1 MLRTMNRALLG
12 LVGLML
18 LALGL
23 AVLAGGAGLR
33 RRWGYDLPSG
43 WPWNGPDDVLL
54 TSGRR
59 TAFRAEDWWWPT
71 LIAGL
76 AVLFLLMLWW
86 LLAQLRRRRLGALL
100 VDSGDGEGALLRGRA
115 LEDVLAA
122 EAEQVDGVERVR
134 VRLLG
139 RRTAPR
145 ARVALRL
152 APHAEPGPAVEQL
165 RTEALEHAR
174 ASAGLE
180 ALPAELRLHAVR
192 HRAERVL

>member
-1 MLRTMNRALLG
+1 MLRTVNRVLLG
-12 LVGLML
+12 LAGLIL
-18 LALGL
+18 LVLGL
-23 AVLAGGAGLR
+23 AVLVGGADLQ
-33 RRWGYDLPSG
+33 RRWGFDLGAS
-43 WPWNGPDDVLL
+43 WPWNGPHDVLL
-54 TSGRR
+54 PEDRR

-86 LLAQLRRRRLGALL
+86 LLTQLRRHRLGALL

-115 LEDVLAA
+115 LENVLAA
-122 EAEQVDGVERVR
+122 EAEHLDGVERAR
-134 VRLLG
+134 VRLQG

-145 ARVALRL
+145 ARLTLRL
-152 APHAEPGPAVEQL
+152 APHAEPGPAVDQL

-180 ALPAELRLHAVR
+180 ALPAQVRLRAVR
-192 HRAERVL
+192 HRAERVQ

>member
-1 MLRTMNRALLG
+1 MLRTVNRVLLG
-12 LVGLML
+12 LAGLML

-23 AVLAGGAGLR
+23 AVLAGGADLQH
-33 RRWGYDLPSG
+33 RWGYDLGSG
-43 WPWNGPDDVLL
+43 WPWNGPQDVLL
-54 TSGRR
+54 TDARR
-59 TAFRAEDWWWPT
+59 TAFRAEGWWWPT

-76 AVLFLLMLWW
+76 AVLLLLMLWW

-115 LEDVLAA
+115 LENVLAA

-134 VRLLG
+134 VRLEG

-145 ARVALRL
+145 ARVTLSL
-152 APHAEPGPAVEQL
+152 APHADPGPAVDQF

-174 ASAGLE
+174 ASAGLDS
-180 ALPAELRLHAVR
+180 LPAQVRLRAVR
-192 HRAERVL
+192 HRAERVV